1 MNYYRYWNAQ
11 KAATVAAKKNGL
23 MSSHEIA
30 QELVTKEEIKS
41 LEKSNHSIIRY
52 YFQSSKQEICHF
64 ISLLGTKCVACV
76 SKLFTMGK
84 SIIVKNKA
92 LCDSCKKISSSMS
105 NSYHTVTNKISTVY
119 TNCIYKY
126 NLRLIQK
133 KQLKALQEG
142 EKEVINK
149 GNMSSVI
156 TKSKMN

>member
-11 KAATVAAKKNGL
+11 KAATSAAKKNGL
-23 MSSHEIA
+23 VSSNAIA

-52 YFQSSKQEICHF
+52 YFQSSKQGIRHF
-64 ISLLGTKCVACV
+64 ISILGSKCVECV

-92 LCDSCKKISSSMS
+92 LCDSCKKISSSVS
-105 NSYHTVTNKISTVY
+105 KSYHTVTNKISTVY
-119 TNCIYKY
+119 TNCMYIY
-126 NLRLIQK
+126 NLRSIQK

-156 TKSKMN
+156 TESKIN